1 MCLVNKVDGTACN
14 HFMKR
19 TPSEGNE
26 RGKETSALTTN
37 IQNSCQ
43 AERIFLALAHSIGDL
58 RTNMIASKV
67 KRMMSIRLNRRLV
80 DEVHELDALNAQA
93 RARVTKNALKSAP
106 AHQERSSMSV
116 GLALKMSRMAM

>member
-14 HFMKR
+14 HLMKR
-19 TPSEGNE
+19 TPSERNE
-26 RGKETSALTTN
+26 RGRETSALTTN

-58 RTNMIASKV
+58 RTNLIASKV

>member
-1 MCLVNKVDGTACN
+1 
-14 HFMKR
+14 MKR
-19 TPSEGNE
+19 TPSERNE
-26 RGKETSALTTN
+26 RGRETSALTTN

-43 AERIFLALAHSIGDL
+43 AERIFFALAHSIGDL

-67 KRMMSIRLNRRLV
+67 KRMMSIRLNRHLV

-93 RARVTKNALKSAP
+93 RARVTKIAQKSAP

-116 GLALKMSRMAM
+116 GLALKISRMAM